1 MHAMDWLRS
10 TGAWRFAALQVTQL
24 SGVAS
29 RLLGKSRQNPSQ
41 LLGDELQALA
51 SDLRAVCDKLERD
64 FLTTSEEL
72 EKLAGHGTSLF
83 HASEMLVGSA
93 TGRTGGSAL
102 LSKAMQVVEEPL
114 NFLDDSHPKT
124 QVILKRLRQ
133 DSSRID
139 ELINVQVEL
148 QQTIGPLKY
157 IQTLFKIESAP
168 LGGEV
173 QAMFGALT
181 REIETLHDQICEL
194 FTTRFL
200 ELRAIQQT
208 VNQVISQL
216 QAQTEGLWESVTRE
230 KTKIEKSLQA
240 MQGEL
245 IQNQYREA
253 NADRLGK
260 QVNQDIQ
267 EVVMGLQY
275 QDIINQKLQ
284 HVLVSLNRLED
295 HLDSEASLVD
305 LGGSCRL
312 EAGQL
317 QAIRAELK
325 AAEMKIKDGI
335 TRMLDR
341 IISASTGC
349 LMLEEY
355 SQLTISADGMV
366 QILFDTFASLR
377 EQVAITVTGSAKA
390 FDQLR
395 SVGGLASDLTVV
407 VRDHSQRIHLIGLN
421 AQLQAAQVGQRV
433 GLEVLSART
442 SEISRATNQI
452 SEAVARKLDQLV
464 LDLAD
469 DVRALE
475 TLNADGLRQQSKL
488 QQEGASTEHALHEMR
503 DTALAMLT
511 QVNTL
516 LEDIRAES
524 NQTLENV
531 RHVATADAAI
541 SALESKLLELAQTAA
556 ASGMNADRN
565 SNTLVEAAR
574 RGYTMTSQH
583 QVFKKVLAGQ
593 GSTEANLENG
603 SVELF
608 DTPETNP
615 KANAVT
621 IQASILPTGANSQ
634 SALKGPPSPT
644 VPNKSSP
651 AGPGENIELFE

>member
-1 MHAMDWLRS
+1 MGSGSIQSLRHAMNWLHATS
-10 TGAWRFAALQVTQL
+10 AWRFAA
-24 SGVAS
+24 
-29 RLLGKSRQNPSQ
+29 RLVGQSRQPPTQ
-41 LLGDELQALA
+41 LLGVEFQALA
-51 SDLRAVCDKLERD
+51 SDLETVCAKLEKD

-72 EKLAGHGTSLF
+72 EKLASHGQSFL
-83 HASEMLVGSA
+83 HASETLVGSA
-93 TGRTGGSAL
+93 TGRSGGSAL
-102 LSKAMQVVEEPL
+102 LSRAMQVVEEPL
-114 NFLDDSHPKT
+114 NFLNDSHPKT

-181 REIETLHDQICEL
+181 KEIETLHDQICEL

-200 ELRAIQQT
+200 ELRAIQRT

-216 QAQTEGLWESVTRE
+216 QAQTDGLWQSVTRE
-230 KTKIEKSLQA
+230 KTKIEKSMLE

-284 HVLVSLNRLED
+284 HVLASLNRLED
-295 HLDSEASLVD
+295 HLDPEATPVD
-305 LGGSCRL
+305 FGGSCRL

-317 QAIRAELK
+317 QAVRAELQ

-341 IISASTGC
+341 IISASNGC

-377 EQVAITVTGSAKA
+377 EQVGITVTGSAKA

-442 SEISRATNQI
+442 SEISRATNRI

-464 LDLAD
+464 LDLAH
-469 DVRALE
+469 DVKALE
-475 TLNADGLRQQSKL
+475 NLNAEGLRQQSKL
-488 QQEGASTEHALHEMR
+488 EQEGASTEHALHEMR
-503 DTALAMLT
+503 DTALGMLA

-516 LEDIRAES
+516 LEDIRNES

-531 RHVATADAAI
+531 RQVETADAAL
-541 SALESKLLELAQTAA
+541 SALESKLLELAQTAGA
-556 ASGMNADRN
+556 PGMNAKGN
-565 SNTLVEAAR
+565 SNPLVEAAR

-583 QVFKKVLAGQ
+583 QVFEKVLAGQ
-593 GSTEANLENG
+593 DAADANPEDG

-608 DTPETNP
+608 DTPEINP
-615 KANAVT
+615 EANAAT
-621 IQASILPTGANSQ
+621 SQGGALPSGTNSKSAAPDSSAPTAPTDPPPASLGDN
-634 SALKGPPSPT
+634 
-644 VPNKSSP
+644 V
-651 AGPGENIELFE
+651 ELFE

>member
-1 MHAMDWLRS
+1 MNWLWPTS
-10 TGAWRFAALQVTQL
+10 IWRFAALQAAKWG
-24 SGVAS
+24 GVAA
-29 RLLGKSRQNPSQ
+29 RLVGKPREISSQQLGA
-41 LLGDELQALA
+41 ELQALT
-51 SDLRAVCDKLERD
+51 SDLKAVCDKLETD
-64 FLTTSEEL
+64 FQTTSEEL
-72 EKLAGHGTSLF
+72 EKLAVHGKSFF
-83 HASEMLVGSA
+83 HASETLVGSA
-93 TGRTGGSAL
+93 TGRAGGSAL
-102 LSKAMQVVEEPL
+102 LSRAMRVVEEPL

-181 REIETLHDQICEL
+181 KEIETLHDQICEL

-200 ELRAIQQT
+200 ELRAIQRT

-216 QAQTEGLWESVTRE
+216 QAQTDGLWQSVTRE
-230 KTKIEKSLQA
+230 KTKIEKSMQE

-253 NADRLGK
+253 SADRLGK

-275 QDIINQKLQ
+275 QDIIYQKLQ
-284 HVLVSLNRLED
+284 HVLASLNRLED
-295 HLDSEASLVD
+295 HLDSEVSIVD
-305 LGGSCRL
+305 FGGSFRL

-317 QAIRAELK
+317 QAVRVELQ

-335 TRMLDR
+335 SRMLDR
-341 IISASTGC
+341 IISVSTGC

-355 SQLTISADGMV
+355 SQLTISTDGMV

-377 EQVAITVTGSAKA
+377 EQVASTVTGSAKA

-395 SVGGLASDLTVV
+395 SVGGLASDLTMV

-421 AQLQAAQVGQRV
+421 AQLQAAQVGHRV

-452 SEAVARKLDQLV
+452 SEAVARKLGQLV

-469 DVRALE
+469 DVKALE
-475 TLNADGLRQQSKL
+475 TLYAEGLRQQSKL
-488 QQEGASTEHALHEMR
+488 EQEGAITEHALHEMR
-503 DTALAMLT
+503 DTALAMLA

-516 LEDIRAES
+516 LEDIRTES
-524 NQTLENV
+524 QQTLENV
-531 RHVATADAAI
+531 RHVETADAAL
-541 SALESKLLELAQTAA
+541 SALESKLLGLAQTADGA
-556 ASGMNADRN
+556 GMNADGN
-565 SNTLVEAAR
+565 SNALVEAAR

-583 QVFKKVLAGQ
+583 QVFEKVLAGQ
-593 GSTEANLENG
+593 DSSEANPEDG

-615 KANAVT
+615 KANAPT
-621 IQASILPTGANSQ
+621 SQANAFPSGTNSKPASMGSPAPTAPTDPPQASFGN
-634 SALKGPPSPT
+634 
-644 VPNKSSP
+644 
-651 AGPGENIELFE
+651 NIELFG